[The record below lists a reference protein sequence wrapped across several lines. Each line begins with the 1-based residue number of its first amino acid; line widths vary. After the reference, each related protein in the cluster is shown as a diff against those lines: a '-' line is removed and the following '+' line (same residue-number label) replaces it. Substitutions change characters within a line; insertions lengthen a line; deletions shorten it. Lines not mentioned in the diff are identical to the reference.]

1 MSLWSMLHHPV
12 TDGACV
18 PIVHGIVTST
28 KCATTSNRC
37 GKHLPPAYSEMFQHP
52 PCIICA

>member
-37 GKHLPPAYSEMFQHP
+37 VKHLPPAYSEMFQHP
-52 PCIICA
+52 PCIICT